1 MAPPAYSCGL
11 NMTTLL
17 LRKKELYSQ
26 SKAANL
32 FPELAYSTDDKLF
45 YLEDGFLGF
54 AIILRPLVGADEST
68 LDQIAGAVNQDWPKG
83 SFLQVNLFSSPDIDA
98 VINNMMSMRDPSN
111 SMLYTIAQKRSE
123 FLWEG
128 TTRPLG
134 YENNAL
140 VRDHTIMLTGKVPCS
155 NPPTDKDIKTTKKLA
170 AGIERALA
178 SIGFAP
184 QIATAHD
191 YCRFMQ
197 TIFNWAPDA
206 DWRTTPLHR
215 TYDKRQFVRDQFID
229 SKTDIEVEADQLRFG
244 KKYVKTLS
252 VKQWPDYATLGIPA
266 SYIADPQNGQRGLKG
281 SFMITATT
289 HFPDSESKRE
299 RMNTK
304 RQWVIKQGQG
314 PLLKFVPRLADQ
326 YYSFETLFEALEDG
340 DRAIEF
346 SLTLTLFEDSED
358 DLIAAA
364 SNAKT
369 YYRSLKL
376 TMMED
381 HYFNFPVFLN
391 ALPFGADPNAI
402 SLLAR
407 YSTMATRHMIRF
419 LPILGDWKGNGS
431 PLLSMISRS
440 GQLMSINNFS
450 SPTNYNMVIA
460 AESGA
465 GKSFLTNEL
474 TLSIL
479 ATGGRVWTIDVG
491 RSYIKL
497 CEQLEGKFIVFDD
510 NSDIC
515 LNPFDLIEDYEDEA
529 DMLVAL
535 ITAMAAPSEGLDDFQ
550 TAHLRRILQNLWG
563 EFGNDL
569 NIDMLA
575 ERLVD
580 EGRIGEISEAAEER
594 RVSDI
599 GHQLFAFTSKGEYG
613 KWFNGKNNLDID
625 NRFVVLEL
633 EELKSREHLQQVVLL
648 QLIYQV
654 QQEMYLGDQNMQKQL
669 IVDEAWSLLSSGP
682 VAKFIEGGYRRF
694 RKYNGA
700 ACVITQSIRDL
711 YANEA
716 GQAIA
721 ENSANKLLL
730 SQESQSIDAI
740 ARDKQLPL
748 NPGGYELLKSVHTS
762 KGQYSEV
769 FFLTKTGAGIGRL
782 IVNRFQQLMYTTMA
796 TEKSAIKR
804 YEDKGFALFQAIE
817 QVIADEK
824 AERIDRQRAVNGA

>member
-1 MAPPAYSCGL
+1 
-11 NMTTLL
+11 MTTLQ
-17 LRKKELYSQ
+17 LRKKELYSH
-26 SKAANL
+26 SKASSL
-32 FPELAYSTDDKLF
+32 FPELAYSPEDNLF

-54 AIILRPLVGADEST
+54 AIIMTPLVGADEST
-68 LDQIAGAVNQDWPKG
+68 LDQIAGAIGQDWPKG
-83 SFLQVNLFSSPDIDA
+83 SFLQMNLFSSPDINATIDK
-98 VINNMMSMRDPSN
+98 MMSMRDPGN
-111 SMLYTIAQKRSE
+111 AMLYTIAQKRSE
-123 FLWEG
+123 FLWNG
-128 TTRPLG
+128 TSVPLG

-140 VRDHTIMLTGKVPCS
+140 VRDHTIILTGKVPCG
-155 NPPTDKDIKTTKKLA
+155 NPPTEKDIKTTAKLA
-170 AGIERALA
+170 SSIERAL
-178 SIGFAP
+178 SSVGFAP
-184 QIATAHD
+184 RSATAND

-197 TIFNWAPDA
+197 TIFNWGADA

-229 SKTDIEVEADQLRFG
+229 SKTDIEVSADHLRFG

-252 VKQWPDYATLGIPA
+252 VKQWPDFASLAIPA
-266 SYIADPQNGQRGLKG
+266 GYIADPQSGQRGLKG

-289 HFPDSESKRE
+289 HFPDSENKRE
-299 RMNTK
+299 KMNAK
-304 RQWVIKQGQG
+304 RQWVIKQGTG
-314 PLLKFVPRLADQ
+314 HLMKFVPRLADQ
-326 YYSFETLFEALEDG
+326 YESFETLFEALEDG
-340 DRAIEF
+340 DRAVEF
-346 SLTLTLFEDSED
+346 NLTLTLFEDTEE

-381 HYFNFPVFLN
+381 QYFNLPVFLN

-402 SLLAR
+402 TSLSR
-407 YSTMATRHMIRF
+407 YSTMATRHCIRF
-419 LPILGDWKGNGS
+419 MPILGDWKGNGS

-440 GQLMSINNFS
+440 GQLMAINQFS
-450 SPTNYNMVIA
+450 SPTNYNMVVA

-491 RSYIKL
+491 RSYLKL
-497 CEQLEGKFIVFDD
+497 CKQLNGKFVVFDD
-510 NSDIC
+510 DSDIC
-515 LNPFDLIEDYEDEA
+515 LNPFDLIKDYDDEA

-550 TAHLRRILQNLWG
+550 TAHLRRILQNLW
-563 EFGNDL
+563 EEVGNKLTIDL
-569 NIDMLA
+569 LA
-575 ERLVD
+575 DRLVS
-580 EGRIGEISEAAEER
+580 EGRVGAVSETDEER
-594 RVSDI
+594 RISDI

-613 KWFNGKNNLDID
+613 RWFNGKNNLDI
-625 NRFVVLEL
+625 NNKFVVLEL

-654 QQEMYLGDQNMQKQL
+654 QQEMYLGDQDMQKQL

-694 RKYNGA
+694 RKYNGG
-700 ACVITQSIRDL
+700 ACIITQSIRDI

-730 SQESQSIDAI
+730 SQESQAVDAI

-748 NPGGYELLKSVHTS
+748 SEGGYDLLKGVHTS
-762 KGQYSEV
+762 KGQYSEI
-769 FFLTKTGAGIGRL
+769 FFLTKTGGGIGRL

-796 TEKSAIKR
+796 TEKNAIKK
-804 YEDKGFALFQAIE
+804 YEDMGYSLFEAIDN
-817 QVIADEK
+817 VIADEN
-824 AERIDRQRAVNGA
+824 ATLIDKQAMKEAV